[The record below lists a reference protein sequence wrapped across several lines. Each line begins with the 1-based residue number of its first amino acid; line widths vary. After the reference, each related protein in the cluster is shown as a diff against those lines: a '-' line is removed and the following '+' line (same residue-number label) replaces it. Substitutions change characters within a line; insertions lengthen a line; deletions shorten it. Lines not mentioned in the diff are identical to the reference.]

1 MSLVARTGARS
12 QTFTFGALG
21 ATVTLQVVAPPDT
34 GRAALALARAAIDG
48 VATAC
53 SRTADSPLGTANAA
67 PDAWHVVPPQ
77 LYLALERAARAHE
90 LTGALFDP
98 RLPPAGAPAHVGPWR
113 PAFDADRLAV
123 RLGAPVDLGGIG
135 TGIAV
140 DLASAALSGVGDVH
154 LVDAGRGRRFSG
166 HGPDGDGWRVALE
179 DPAGATGRLA
189 VLRADDRAAE
199 GFQVPAVHIEDRPR
213 FPWRGLMMDVSRHW
227 MPVEV
232 VKRNLDAMAAV
243 KLNVFHWHLSDDQG
257 FRVES
262 KRYPKLQEAG
272 SDGHYYTQD
281 EIRRC
286 GGVCARS
293 RYPGDSRIRY
303 PGAYAELVSGL
314 SGPGGRA
321 RRLPDRADLGCL
333 RAGDGPDDRVHLRIP
348 G

>member
-21 ATVTLQVVAPPDT
+21 TTVTLQVVAPPDT

-189 VLRADDRAAE
+189 VLRGDDRAVATSSK
-199 GFQVPAVHIEDRPR
+199 PAREDG
-213 FPWRGLMMDVSRHW
+213 GLLAATV
-227 MPVEV
+227 
-232 VKRNLDAMAAV
+232 LDRETTTAQAWSSALLV
-243 KLNVFHWHLSDDQG
+243 
-257 FRVES
+257 
-262 KRYPKLQEAG
+262 AG
-272 SDGHYYTQD
+272 
-281 EIRRC
+281 
-286 GGVCARS
+286 
-293 RYPGDSRIRY
+293 
-303 PGAYAELVSGL
+303 
-314 SGPGGRA
+314 
-321 RRLPDRADLGCL
+321 
-333 RAGDGPDDRVHLRIP
+333 AGDVRELATAHDLAAIWVDDERCLHLTPDAAAHVVWLAPELDVRDSA
-348 G
+348 